1 MLHDEKMHLH
11 PPKNST
17 LNNFNL
23 NNFDNNN
30 GSPNNHRCCLE
41 KKGENRKEEEIII
54 TFTMSKNN
62 NNNNNRRRKL
72 SGSSSRSSGSTSSA
86 EQKQQLPQL
95 YVRRRRRLQPNLEV
109 AVEVG
114 DVGVWMD
121 GLILKEPWQYNSN
134 EDWEFIIS
142 EVQHFFTGILFL
154 LVVRRIL
161 IHSLRIRYRSDS
173 SND

>member
-1 MLHDEKMHLH
+1 MLHDEKMHPH
-11 PPKNST
+11 HPKNNNI
-17 LNNFNL
+17 NNFNL
-23 NNFDNNN
+23 NSFDNNN
-30 GSPNNHRCCLE
+30 SSPNNHRCCLE

-54 TFTMSKNN
+54 TFTMSNN

-72 SGSSSRSSGSTSSA
+72 SSSSSSTSSA
-86 EQKQQLPQL
+86 KQKQQLPQL
-95 YVRRRRRLQPNLEV
+95 HVRRRRLQPNLEV
-109 AVEVG
+109 EVG
-114 DVGVWMD
+114 DVGEWMD

-134 EDWEFIIS
+134 EDWEFIID

>member
-1 MLHDEKMHLH
+1 MHLH
-11 PPKNST
+11 HPKNST

-142 EVQHFFTGILFL
+142 EVQHLFTGILFL

>member
-1 MLHDEKMHLH
+1 
-11 PPKNST
+11 
-17 LNNFNL
+17 
-23 NNFDNNN
+23 
-30 GSPNNHRCCLE
+30 
-41 KKGENRKEEEIII
+41 
-54 TFTMSKNN
+54 
-62 NNNNNRRRKL
+62 
-72 SGSSSRSSGSTSSA
+72 
-86 EQKQQLPQL
+86 
-95 YVRRRRRLQPNLEV
+95 
-109 AVEVG
+109 
-114 DVGVWMD
+114 MD

>member
-11 PPKNST
+11 HPKN
-17 LNNFNL
+17 NIIDNFNL

-54 TFTMSKNN
+54 TFIMSNN
-62 NNNNNRRRKL
+62 NNSNDNRRRKL
-72 SGSSSRSSGSTSSA
+72 SSSSSRSSSSTSSA

-95 YVRRRRRLQPNLEV
+95 HVRRRRLQPNLEV